1 ISFMVFF
8 FFQAEDGIRDRNVTG
23 VQTCALPILE
33 KTIVVRRTGVDVNW
47 YEGDLWYHNL
57 FTEARPGAVRADTS
71 AAESPAQLPA
81 EHPLAIEALANRRG
95 HAVSVTHASA
105 RLLLCAA
112 VVHRFGSCGTG
123 TSWIAGEASWLATQ
137 ASGLFGPLFWGQTTV
152 IYEGA

>member
-1 ISFMVFF
+1 
-8 FFQAEDGIRDRNVTG
+8 
-23 VQTCALPILE
+23 
-33 KTIVVRRTGVDVNW
+33 
-47 YEGDLWYHNL
+47 
-57 FTEARPGAVRADTS
+57 ADTS

-123 TSWIAGEASWLATQ
+123 TSWIVGEASWLATQ
-137 ASGLFGPLFWGQTTV
+137 ASVLFGPLFWGQTTV
-152 IYEGA
+152 IYEGALDTPNRQRAWDIIERYHVQTLMLSPSAAEILRQSSYEPQTAQRISSLKRLTPWGNRPIVR